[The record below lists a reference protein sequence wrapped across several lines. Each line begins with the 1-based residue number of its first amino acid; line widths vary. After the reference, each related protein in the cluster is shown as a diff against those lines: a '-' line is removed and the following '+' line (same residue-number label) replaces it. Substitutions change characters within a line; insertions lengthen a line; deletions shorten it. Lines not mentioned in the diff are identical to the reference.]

1 MLGPLVAVV
10 TAAGL
15 LAACSPGP
23 TGGTDGGTDRS
34 QPSGR
39 VTVLA
44 AASLSGVFDGLAK
57 TFEAQHEGVDVV
69 VSYGG
74 SSGLAQQVLAGV
86 PADVFASA
94 STATMQTVVDAGA
107 AAGRPAVFARN
118 ELEIAVPPGNPGH
131 VRGLADLG
139 DPKRK
144 VALCAEQVPCGAA
157 ATKLFRA
164 AGVKPAP
171 DTLEQDVKAVL
182 SKVRL
187 GEVDAG
193 LVYRTDVQ
201 AGGGSVEGIPVP
213 QAKEAVND
221 YEITVLKEAPNA
233 AAARAF
239 VDLVVSSRGRSALQS
254 AGFVEP

>member
-1 MLGPLVAVV
+1 MVGHLVAVV

-15 LAACSPGP
+15 LAACASGP
-23 TGGTDGGTDRS
+23 TSGAAGRTDGS
-34 QPSGR
+34 QLSGR

-44 AASLSGVFDGLAK
+44 AASLSGVFDELAK
-57 TFEAQHEGVDVV
+57 TFEAQHRGVDVV

-86 PADVFASA
+86 PADVFAAA
-94 STATMQTVVDAGA
+94 STTTMRTVADAGA
-107 AAGRPAVFARN
+107 TAGQPVVFARN
-118 ELEIAVPPGNPGH
+118 ELDIAVPPGNPGH

-157 ATKLFRA
+157 ATQLFRA

-193 LVYRTDVQ
+193 LVYRTDVRA
-201 AGGGSVEGIPVP
+201 AGDSVEGISVP
-213 QAKEAVND
+213 QANEAVND
-221 YEITVLKEAPNA
+221 YEITVLKGAPNQT
-233 AAARAF
+233 AARSF
-239 VDLVVSSRGRSALQS
+239 VDLVVSAQGRSGLQS
-254 AGFVEP
+254 AGFLEP